1 MLSNKSVLQEKL
13 LEFKKQIVSNK
24 SLKEYFKE
32 NSQEKDI
39 LMNDILKAH
48 SKNDRYLFRNLDVLP
63 SYIIPEA
70 MVAVTAEQLETCTLG
85 CENIM
90 HLTTAFTS
98 TEHGARLHFADLDSA
113 SSLVTNLVGFP
124 ASVGR
129 YKNQGN
135 AEFPTEDPTLK
146 DYNALEPTSG
156 RKLWKLKHGK
166 RIRKPLKK
174 DKSGYVGND

>member
-1 MLSNKSVLQEKL
+1 VQQVVNMLSNKSVLQEKL

-70 MVAVTAEQLETCTLG
+70 MVAVTAE
-85 CENIM
+85 
-90 HLTTAFTS
+90 
-98 TEHGARLHFADLDSA
+98 
-113 SSLVTNLVGFP
+113 
-124 ASVGR
+124 
-129 YKNQGN
+129 
-135 AEFPTEDPTLK
+135 
-146 DYNALEPTSG
+146 
-156 RKLWKLKHGK
+156 
-166 RIRKPLKK
+166 
-174 DKSGYVGND
+174 